1 MQMPI
6 RRYLIFALLAGHAA
20 SLRGQDPSCLHRTV
34 PLVVQDKNGTPEV
47 GLTASD
53 LSGEFRGKPVQILSV
68 TVDDHP
74 RQILILLDASG
85 SMIELGNGKWPLT
98 LRIIADLLASVR
110 QQDSISLM
118 IFSGKVDEVIDAAQ
132 GREAIL
138 KRLRELVP
146 GRKAF
151 PKGSRYTAI
160 WDAILTATSSPK
172 PLHSGDVIYLVSDGE
187 DNASRKNHSRVR
199 HTLLEQGIRIFAL
212 LLSSSPYYGAGDHE
226 AVRGLVSNTGG
237 VSVVVSPKQSSFA
250 APEFKLREEEL
261 LGVER
266 TLATQLN
273 LISRNYQV
281 EIGLPLPADKFR
293 PWKLSPSPSAG
304 GWRRDASL
312 SYPSELVPCQPK
324 PDRVEVLAA
333 GLHVCLV
340 EGRKANS
347 TPD

>member
-34 PLVVQDKNGTPEV
+34 PLVVQDKNGTAEV

-53 LSGEFRGKPVQILSV
+53 LSGEFRVKPVQILSV

-74 RQILILLDASG
+74 RQI
-85 SMIELGNGKWPLT
+85 
-98 LRIIADLLASVR
+98 
-110 QQDSISLM
+110 ISLM
-118 IFSGKVDEVIDAAQ
+118 IFSDKVDEVIDAAQ

-187 DNASRKNHSRVR
+187 DNASRKKHSRVR

-281 EIGLPLPADKFR
+281 EIGLSLPADKFR

-324 PDRVEVLAA
+324 PDRVEGLAA

-347 TPD
+347 TPPISQVVSMGRRNTQVEPDLH